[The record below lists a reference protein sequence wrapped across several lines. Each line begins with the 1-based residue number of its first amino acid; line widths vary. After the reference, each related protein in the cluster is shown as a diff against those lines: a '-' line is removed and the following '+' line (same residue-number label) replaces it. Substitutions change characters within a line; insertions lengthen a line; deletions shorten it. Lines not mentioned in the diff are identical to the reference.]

1 MSATITLLILLDDFL
16 IYLKSLNY
24 SKYTIRSAKYNVQS
38 FLRYLSSNHNVETA
52 PQLQR
57 SHLMSWQKFIADQV
71 TTKGL
76 LLKPATLNKK
86 IEGARVYLK
95 YLADHGYIQ
104 SVMVQVIRYVKES
117 KFLPCGILS
126 DSEMRQLFKVIDIT
140 SSTGIRDR
148 AILELMYSA
157 GLRAGEVVGMHT
169 RSIDFNEGIAR
180 VFGKGRKERIVP
192 IGETALMW
200 LEKWFIS
207 IRPFMIKPGVESLFV
222 NTYGFEITYE
232 TLRRMV
238 LKHADKANLKGK
250 VTTHTFRRSCTTELI
265 KGDANLYHV
274 KDILGH
280 ESLETL
286 KHYTKLNVS
295 DLKRTH
301 EKSHP
306 RA

>member
-1 MSATITLLILLDDFL
+1 MVVTITLLMLLEDFL

-24 SKYTIRSAKYNVQS
+24 SEYTIKTTKYNCRT
-38 FLRYLSSNHNVETA
+38 FIKYLSSKHNVETA
-52 PQLQR
+52 PELQR
-57 SHLMSWQKFIADQV
+57 SHLISWQKYIADQT
-71 TTKGL
+71 TTKGF
-76 LLKPATLNKK
+76 LLKPSSLNKK
-86 IEGARVYLK
+86 IESARVYLR

-104 SVMVQVIRYVKES
+104 SVMVDVVRYVKEP
-117 KFLPCGILS
+117 KFLPCGILT
-126 DSEMRQLFKVIDIT
+126 DSEMRQLLQTIDIT

-169 RSIDFNEGIAR
+169 RSIDFNNGVAR

-192 IGETALMW
+192 VGETALMW
-200 LEKWFIS
+200 LEKYLKS
-207 IRPFMIKPGVESLFV
+207 VRPFMISKETMSLFL
-222 NTYGFEITYE
+222 NSYGTPIRYE
-232 TLRRMV
+232 VLRRIV
-238 LKHADKANLKGK
+238 LKYADKAQLKEK
-250 VTTHTFRRSCTTELI
+250 VTPHTFRRSCTTELI
-265 KGDANLYHV
+265 KGEANLYHV

-286 KHYTKLNVS
+286 RHYTKLNVN